1 MDTKYQLDE
10 ESLRDRLI
18 ELENTRSNGDADSEE
33 LLDLGI
39 LRFMFERE
47 DDGYLSPVAESIAL
61 DPSNDLARIFWC
73 GLLTSSSN
81 IYVLDESGT
90 VFFQKGMSELQQVLV
105 NTNKNDGAAYYLM
118 YLLHDTSRTNLPLS
132 AKIDYLERSVKAE
145 PLWVANRSAL
155 ARYYEEMEKFEDAIR
170 EARIGRD
177 NLDKTSTMTDL
188 REVYFSYFVS
198 GIGGIILKKY
208 FSKQI
213 ERLQLRL
220 SGGK

>member
-10 ESLRDRLI
+10 EFLKDRLI

-39 LRFMFERE
+39 LRFMFKCE

-90 VFFQKGMSELQQVLV
+90 AFFQKGMSELQKVLV

-118 YLLHDTSRTNLPLS
+118 YLLHDTSETNLPLS

-145 PLWVANRSAL
+145 PLWFANRSAL
-155 ARYYEEMEKFEDAIR
+155 AGCYEEIGKFEDAIR
-170 EARIGRD
+170 EARVALD
-177 NLDKTSTMTDL
+177 NQDKTSTMTDL

-198 GIGGIILKKY
+198 GLGGFGLKEY
-208 FSKQI
+208 LTKQI
-213 ERLQLRL
+213 ERLQLGL
-220 SGGK
+220 SGGE